1 MAAKILLMDSNV
13 RLLSAASER
22 LSHLGYEVTTATRV
36 HDAVLKG
43 IVVPPDLL
51 VCDVM
56 MPELNGWEVKR
67 LVAHIPSLADTP
79 VLFLSAH
86 HALPLEFYDPSAGLV
101 DSLKKTATADAL
113 APTVATLLARQAAR
127 TRLMSHSL
135 RGSLPLTDAS
145 LIDLCHVLAR
155 RTAHGVLRLAGPAGT
170 SEWTWASGALVDATT
185 DTLHGN
191 EAVYAAFAV
200 APADLSATMD
210 PPPAVPAPRRVTK
223 PLPDLL
229 AEAVRRSR
237 AGVDA
242 DRSQPDAPPPI
253 ETEEDFLARLAAT
266 GVIQRMPV
274 STR

>member
-22 LSHLGYEVTTATRV
+22 LSHLGYDVTTATRV

-86 HALPLEFYDPSAGLV
+86 HALPLEFYDPSVGLV
-101 DSLKKTATADAL
+101 ESLKKSATADAL
-113 APTVATLLARQAAR
+113 APIVASLLARQAAR
-127 TRLMSHSL
+127 TRLMSHPL
-135 RGSLPLTDAS
+135 RGPLPVTDAS

-155 RTAHGVLRLAGPAGT
+155 RTVHGVLRLASPAGKAD
-170 SEWTWASGALVDATT
+170 WTWSNGALVDATT
-185 DTLHGN
+185 DTLQGN
-191 EAVYAAFAV
+191 EAVYAAFA
-200 APADLSATMD
+200 AGPTDLNATMD

-229 AEAVRRSR
+229 AEAVRRGR
-237 AGVDA
+237 GAGDA
-242 DRSQPDAPPPI
+242 ERSQPDAPPPM
-253 ETEEDFLARLAAT
+253 ETEEEFLARLAAT
-266 GVIQRMPV
+266 GVIRQTPV
-274 STR
+274 SNR

>member
-67 LVAHIPSLADTP
+67 LVAHIPSLAEIP

-86 HALPLEFYDPSAGLV
+86 HALPLEFYDPSVGLV

-113 APTVATLLARQAAR
+113 APAVASLLARQVAR
-127 TRLMSHSL
+127 TRLMSHPL
-135 RGSLPLTDAS
+135 RGPLPITDAS
-145 LIDLCHVLAR
+145 LLDLCHVLAR
-155 RTAHGVLRLAGPAGT
+155 RSAHGVLRLAAPLGT
-170 SEWTWASGALVDATT
+170 AEWTWSNGALIDATT
-185 DTLHGN
+185 DGLQGN
-191 EAVYAAFAV
+191 EAVYTAFTG
-200 APADLSATMD
+200 APTDLSATMD
-210 PPPAVPAPRRVTK
+210 PPPTVPAPHRVTK

-229 AEAVRRSR
+229 AEAARRSR
-237 AGVDA
+237 AVGDA
-242 DRSQPDAPPPI
+242 DRSQPDAPAPM

-266 GVIQRMPV
+266 GVIQRIPV

>member
-1 MAAKILLMDSNV
+1 MDSNV

-67 LVAHIPSLADTP
+67 LVAHIPSLAEIP

-86 HALPLEFYDPSAGLV
+86 HALPLEFYDPSVGLV

-113 APTVATLLARQAAR
+113 APAVASLLARQVAR
-127 TRLMSHSL
+127 TRLMSHPL
-135 RGSLPLTDAS
+135 RGPLPITDAS
-145 LIDLCHVLAR
+145 LLDLCHVLAR
-155 RTAHGVLRLAGPAGT
+155 RSAHGVLRLAAPLGT
-170 SEWTWASGALVDATT
+170 AEWTWSNGALIDATT
-185 DTLHGN
+185 DGLQGN
-191 EAVYAAFAV
+191 EAVYTAFTE
-200 APADLSATMD
+200 APTDLSATMD
-210 PPPAVPAPRRVTK
+210 PPPTVPAPHRVTK

-229 AEAVRRSR
+229 AEAARRSR
-237 AGVDA
+237 AVGDA
-242 DRSQPDAPPPI
+242 DRSQPDAPAPM

-266 GVIQRMPV
+266 GVIQRIPV